1 MADVHYF
8 PRYTQ
13 RENFVTN
20 NTLLLFQRLYDYNL
34 RKFGKFLMELNEDFD
49 SYSGRLGLHINQ
61 QIRTGNSVPDGF
73 IVQHPLKIV
82 IETKMHEGFSKSQL
96 HRHLDTKSNQEH
108 TDLVLMLLSPQ
119 GEPSEKLVASLRD
132 DKTKI
137 VITSFRDIIGAA
149 RRCLSEHDED
159 MNALVDDYEAFCS
172 ESDLLPRDDY
182 TLFIPPCGESYEVNA
197 RLKLYWCP
205 DHRNIRKSKYLGI
218 YTNKAVRHIGRI
230 REVVSCHLS
239 EDGTLNVI
247 EGKPNSDEQER
258 IKMAMQEGGVSQ
270 GHKFYLCSEM
280 EETFFEKQTKGGMQR
295 HRYFDLGAE
304 VLEGDNNV
312 PNSLEELASELREI
326 PWPF

>member
-34 RKFGKFLMELNEDFD
+34 RKFGKFLMELDENLA
-49 SYSGRLGLHINQ
+49 SYSDRLGLHINQ

-73 IVQHPLKIV
+73 IIQHPLKIV
-82 IETKMHEGFSKSQL
+82 VETKMHEGFSGSQL
-96 HRHLDTKSNQEH
+96 RRHLDTKSNEEH
-108 TDLVLMLLSPQ
+108 PDLVLMLLSPQ
-119 GEPSEKLVASLRD
+119 GEPDEKLVASLRD
-132 DKTKI
+132 KATI
-137 VITSFRDIIGAA
+137 VITSFREIIGAA
-149 RRCLSEHDED
+149 RGCLSEHDED

-172 ESDLLPRDDY
+172 ESKLLPRDHY
-182 TLFIPPCGESYEVNA
+182 TLFMPPCGETYEINA
-197 RLKLYWCP
+197 RLKLYYCSR
-205 DHRNIRKSKYLGI
+205 HRNIRKSKYLGI

-230 REVVSCHLS
+230 REVVSCYLN
-239 EDGTLNVI
+239 EDGTLNVT

-258 IKMAMQEGGVSQ
+258 IKTAMHEGGPRRD
-270 GHKFYLCSEM
+270 HKFFLCSEM
-280 EETFFEKQTKGGMQR
+280 EETFFEKRTKGGMQR

-304 VLEGDNNV
+304 VLGGDENV
-312 PNSLEELASELREI
+312 PSSLAELAEELRKI

>member
-34 RKFGKFLMELNEDFD
+34 RKFGKFLMELNGDLD
-49 SYSGRLGLHINQ
+49 SYSGLLGLHINQ

-82 IETKMHEGFSKSQL
+82 VETKMHEAFSESQL
-96 HRHLDTKSNQEH
+96 RRHLDTKSNEEH
-108 TDLVLMLLSPQ
+108 PDLVLMLLSPR
-119 GEPSEKLVASLRD
+119 GEPSEKLVASLRNN
-132 DKTKI
+132 KAKI

-149 RRCLSEHDED
+149 RECLSEHDED

-172 ESDLLPRDDY
+172 DSNLLPRDDY
-182 TLFIPPCGESYEVNA
+182 TLFIPPCGDTYEINA
-197 RLKLYWCP
+197 RLKLYYCSR
-205 DHRNIRKSKYLGI
+205 HRNIRKSKYLGI

-230 REVVSCHLS
+230 RKVVSCHLN
-239 EDGTLNVI
+239 EDGTLNVT

-258 IKMAMQEGGVSQ
+258 IKTAMHERGLSPD
-270 GHKFYLCSEM
+270 HKFFLCSEM
-280 EETFFEKQTKGGMQR
+280 EETFFEKRTKGGMQR

-304 VLEGDNNV
+304 VLEGDENV
-312 PNSLEELASELREI
+312 PNSLAELAEELKKI

>member
-34 RKFGKFLMELNEDFD
+34 RKFGKFLMELKEDLD
-49 SYSGRLGLHINQ
+49 SFSDLLGLHINQ

-82 IETKMHEGFSKSQL
+82 VETKMHEGFSGSQL
-96 HRHLDTKSNQEH
+96 RRHLNTNQEH
-108 TDLVLMLLSPQ
+108 PDLVLMLLSPQ
-119 GEPSEKLVASLRD
+119 GEPDEKLVTSLRD
-132 DKTKI
+132 DKAKI

-218 YTNKAVRHIGRI
+218 YTSKAVRHIGRI
-230 REVVSCHLS
+230 REVVSCYLN

-247 EGKPNSDEQER
+247 EGEPNSDEQER

-270 GHKFYLCSEM
+270 GHKFFLCSEM
-280 EETFFEKQTKGGMQR
+280 EKTFFEKQTKGGMQR

-304 VLEGDNNV
+304 VLEGDENV
-312 PNSLEELASELREI
+312 PNSLAELAEELRKI

>member
-34 RKFGKFLMELNEDFD
+34 RKFGKFLMELNEDLD
-49 SYSGRLGLHINQ
+49 SFAGLLGLHINQ

-82 IETKMHEGFSKSQL
+82 IETKMHEGFSGSQL
-96 HRHLDTKSNQEH
+96 RRHLNTNQEH
-108 TDLVLMLLSPQ
+108 PDLVLMLLSPR
-119 GEPSEKLVASLRD
+119 GEPSEKLVASLRN
-132 DKTKI
+132 DKAKI

-230 REVVSCHLS
+230 REVVSCYLN

-247 EGKPNSDEQER
+247 EGEPNSDEQER

-270 GHKFYLCSEM
+270 GHKFFLCSEM
-280 EETFFEKQTKGGMQR
+280 EETSFKKQTKGGMQR

-304 VLEGDNNV
+304 VLEGDENV
-312 PNSLEELASELREI
+312 PNNLAELAEELRKI